1 MICGEFPRV
10 TPLNPA
16 FIPGL
21 PLLKLGLKI
30 GPDPPCG
37 GATAYIE
44 ALSGFLPSLS
54 FHRCCGN
61 NSVKESFFQRHL
73 RRERAMEE
81 HDDAVDL
88 AHLVEHVMIDIQH
101 FIARM
106 RVCSGVTCA
115 RNSPRDRFDVFV
127 ECQEEIVARAAAGIA
142 LDLVEDL
149 LDGLRPDPRYLCLIQ
164 LAQLAHDHPGQPVNP
179 RLRALETTWGRRL
192 VREAVVGLRRRGFLS
207 EIPVAFNFS
216 GGALI
221 GFHPRKSAPPVIVLT

>member
-1 MICGEFPRV
+1 MTLRRRSSEALEHLPEGGGRGGALRQRRIQVEEMICGEFPRV

-81 HDDAVDL
+81 HDDGVDL
-88 AHLVEHVMIDIQH
+88 AHLVEH
-101 FIARM
+101 
-106 RVCSGVTCA
+106 
-115 RNSPRDRFDVFV
+115 
-127 ECQEEIVARAAAGIA
+127 
-142 LDLVEDL
+142 L